1 MKNITKVM
9 IFILSAAMLL
19 PLNRSAVQAATTD
32 TINCE
37 APANAVQTTIT
48 YNDDGGYYI
57 ETLEVIPNQQEMSTF
72 SAGTNSTTT
81 TKSYLK
87 TARYYDSN
95 NVLCWSYSLT
105 AVFTVKTGI
114 SATYKSS
121 KASLNNTK
129 SWSVVSESHSGSGS
143 KATGTIK
150 MKNNGTT
157 KSKTVTIQCD
167 KYGNFS

>member
-19 PLNRSAVQAATTD
+19 PLNHSTAQAATD
-32 TINCE
+32 TISSE
-37 APANAVQTTIT
+37 APANTIQTTIT
-48 YNDDGGYYI
+48 HDDDGGYYI
-57 ETLEVIPNQQEMSTF
+57 ETLEVLPTLQEMSTV
-72 SAGTNSTTT
+72 SAGTNSTIT

-87 TARYYDSN
+87 TTRCYDPN
-95 NVLCWSYSLT
+95 GVLCWSYSLT

-157 KSKTVTIQCD
+157 KSRTVTIQCD
-167 KYGNFS
+167 RFGNFS